1 MEGLVK
7 AMNKWKSQLEQF
19 DLMLQELHRR
29 RQEQDGGLR
38 FGRSVIIVS
47 DIAEQY
53 YCEKKV
59 EMQYLHGEVE
69 TEEKTIGTQAHE
81 KLEEDAVKIERT
93 EMWKEIY
100 GKKPVFAVE
109 MFILAKYNDAI
120 LGGKPDAVLFQS
132 GLPLI
137 LFEFKFSKSRI
148 AYSTHHIQ
156 AQTYGVVLENM
167 GFDTRHL
174 FYAIVTADP
183 KTRGN
188 KKFRKEAVDAVIQNG
203 PKEAILQ
210 MKNATIHFHKFNRS
224 AVENNLSWAID
235 YWKQNREATPTN
247 NTNKCTR
254 CEYQT
259 QCKH

>member
-1 MEGLVK
+1 MI
-7 AMNKWKSQLEQF
+7 KWKTQLKNFE
-19 DLMLQELHRR
+19 LMLKEF
-29 RQEQDGGLR
+29 RQKREEPKGRLR

-59 EMQYLHGEVE
+59 EMQYLHGEIE
-69 TEEKTIGTQAHE
+69 TEEKTIGTLAHE
-81 KLEEDAVKIERT
+81 ELEEDAVKIGRAD
-93 EMWKEIY
+93 MWKEIY

-109 MFILAKYNDAI
+109 MFILAKYKDAI
-120 LGGKPDAVLFQS
+120 LGGKPDSILFRS

-137 LFEFKFSKSRI
+137 IFEFKFSKSRI
-148 AYSTHHIQ
+148 AYQTHHIQ
-156 AQTYGVVLENM
+156 AQTYGLILKKM
-167 GFDTRHL
+167 GFDTSHL

-188 KKFRKEAVDAVIQNG
+188 RKFRKQAVAAAIENG
-203 PKEAILQ
+203 PKEAVLQ
-210 MKNATIHFHKFNRS
+210 IKDATIHLHKFNPIDI
-224 AVENNLSWAID
+224 ENNIAWAIN

-247 NTNKCTR
+247 NPNKCSR

-259 QCKH
+259 QCQNRIQ